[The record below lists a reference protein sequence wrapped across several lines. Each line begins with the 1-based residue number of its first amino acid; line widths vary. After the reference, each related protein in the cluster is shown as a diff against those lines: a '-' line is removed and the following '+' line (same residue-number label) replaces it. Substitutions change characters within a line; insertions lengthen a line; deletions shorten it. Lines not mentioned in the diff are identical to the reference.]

1 MQRLLMDIAAL
12 LFSVMT
18 FAQKKTITGVVLHKA
33 NHTHLSRA
41 TVTANKKMVVIYA
54 NGKFTI
60 EASTGDLITVSFV
73 GMKTVTLKLSGN
85 MQDLSIDLEEGEKE
99 LEQFVVIGYQ
109 SQRKKDLTGAVAVVD
124 LTPVKNNSSGN
135 TMQA

>member
-1 MQRLLMDIAAL
+1 MKRLLMIITGL
-12 LFSVMT
+12 LFSVIVS
-18 FAQKKTITGVVLHKA
+18 AQKKTITGVVLHKA
-33 NHTHLSRA
+33 NHTPLAGA
-41 TVTANKKMVVIYA
+41 TVAANKKMVLTDT
-54 NGKFTI
+54 NGKFTL

-109 SQRKKDLTGAVAVVD
+109 TQRKKDLT
-124 LTPVKNNSSGN
+124 
-135 TMQA
+135 